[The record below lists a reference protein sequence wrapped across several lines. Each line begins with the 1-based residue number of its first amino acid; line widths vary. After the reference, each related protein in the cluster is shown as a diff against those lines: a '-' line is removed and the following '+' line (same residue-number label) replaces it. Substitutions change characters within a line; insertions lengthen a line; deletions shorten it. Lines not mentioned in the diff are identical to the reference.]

1 MPRVFL
7 ALSGLFFLIGLSPAK
22 ADNIFYLV
30 KNDTDFALVDDQL
43 NITWEGHAWV
53 GGDYNK
59 GYFKFEGEVLGS
71 IVEEAELQAL
81 YSRNIS
87 AFFDFQAGIRHDFR
101 PNALGQ
107 TTYAV
112 IGVQGLAPYW
122 FHVDFPF
129 FISEHGDVSF
139 RPEVEYEL
147 LFTQR
152 LIAKIYFEGT
162 FQFNSNP
169 AQMIGSG
176 LADIDTGLQIRYEIT
191 REFAPYVDINHI
203 RSFGTA
209 KTNALLAGDRT
220 KDLVVRFGASLMF

>member
-1 MPRVFL
+1 MPK
-7 ALSGLFFLIGLSPAK
+7 ALTALLGLVLVVCALPAK

-30 KNDTDFALVDDQL
+30 KNDTDFAVVDDQL

-59 GYFKFEGEVLGS
+59 GYFKYEGEVFGGH
-71 IVEEAELQAL
+71 VEEAELQAL

-87 AFFDFQAGIRHDFR
+87 HFFDFQAGIRHDFR

-122 FHVDFPF
+122 FHVDLPF

-139 RPEVEYEL
+139 RPEVDYEI

-152 LIAKIYFEGT
+152 LIARIYFEGT

-176 LADIDTGLQIRYEIT
+176 LAGIDAGLQIRYEIT
-191 REFAPYVDINHI
+191 RKIAPYIDINHV
-203 RSFGTA
+203 RSFGKA
-209 KTNALLAGDRT
+209 KMNALLMGEKA
-220 KDLVVRFGASLMF
+220 KDLVVRIGARVLF